1 MKYPTLYVER
11 SLMVGQ
17 KFVALCVWVR
27 FPSFNQNTRM
37 AELAYAVVLEAI
49 QL

>member
-1 MKYPTLYVER
+1 
-11 SLMVGQ
+11 MVGQ

-37 AELAYAVVLEAI
+37 AELAYATVLETEI
-49 QL
+49 YRFDSYYGYIIW